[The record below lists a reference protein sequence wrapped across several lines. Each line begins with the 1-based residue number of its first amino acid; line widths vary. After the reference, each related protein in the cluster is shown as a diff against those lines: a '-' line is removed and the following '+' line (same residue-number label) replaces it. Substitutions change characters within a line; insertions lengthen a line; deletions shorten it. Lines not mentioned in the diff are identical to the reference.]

1 MKLALQ
7 RFIWMKIS
15 RRILMRFVTRL
26 EFTRFSSSTFFQHC
40 FPSWLILLLFTI
52 LISLFN
58 GLSFSA
64 VTLASILARAISSVV
79 NFTLNHKVVFKRGQS
94 NSAIKYFTLV
104 VVQIVFVKFIGNSS
118 RKCLDD
124 AANFIGED
132 FS

>member
-1 MKLALQ
+1 MVDIVA
-7 RFIWMKIS
+7 
-15 RRILMRFVTRL
+15 
-26 EFTRFSSSTFFQHC
+26 
-40 FPSWLILLLFTI
+40 FTI

-64 VTLASILARAISSVV
+64 VTLASILARAISSFV

-104 VVQIVFVKFIGNSS
+104 VVQIVLSSFIGNSS